1 MRGLP
6 LILVCFCCYAQDPL
20 SLVREWIPLNIGDR
34 WVYDYESRNGPHS
47 VPEIERSQKRI
58 TVTSIETIPEGTL
71 VHRSVDGGAQS
82 ESNILVRDNCL
93 YILHSFRR
101 SGNGAYGWDEPKQQL
116 TEHFRADL
124 LKGTVLPTVCLP
136 LAIGKT
142 WGDPNKGRDLWTVA
156 GMGAKNPDDPSS
168 VTPDSWRLEAGL
180 ASGDDDYIWFKKGV
194 GIMAER
200 TYHNGTYSDYRVSL
214 VRFDAVPR

>member
-6 LILVCFCCYAQDPL
+6 LILLGLCCYAQDSL

-47 VPEIERSQKRI
+47 VPEIQRFEKRL

-71 VHRSVDGGAQS
+71 VHRSVDGGS
-82 ESNILVRDNCL
+82 EGESNILVRDNCL
-93 YILHSFRR
+93 YFLRSRYGWKPKANQLGDPLGDLFRR
-101 SGNGAYGWDEPKQQL
+101 
-116 TEHFRADL
+116 DL
-124 LKGTVLPTVCLP
+124 RNGTVLPTVCLP

-142 WGDPNKGRDLWTVA
+142 WGNPNIGRDLWTVA
-156 GMGAKNPDDPSS
+156 GMGAKNPDDPAS
-168 VTPDSWRLEAGL
+168 VTADSWRLEASL

-194 GIMAER
+194 GIVAER
-200 TYHNGTYSDYRVSL
+200 TYHNGTYSDYRVTL
-214 VRFDAVPR
+214 QRFDGVPR